1 VNRASGS
8 EGRNPNLI
16 FKIGPR
22 NPPSLRETSINRRSE
37 LSGGIAAVD
46 DRSGDNEETPTKSKT
61 DS

>member
-1 VNRASGS
+1 MNRALGF

-22 NPPSLRETSINRRSE
+22 NPPSLRETSTNRRSE

-46 DRSGDNEETPTKSKT
+46 NRSGDNEETLIKSKP